1 MMGGRT
7 RAGRARP
14 LRRCGLPSVPYKRPR
29 AERPRDSEGP
39 TRGRG
44 EVAPDQPGRRDY
56 VFRFAVGGHKLTVT
70 HSDGQPVE
78 PVEVD
83 VVRIGTGRALRCDS
97 RSQQPRRLAGRRSP
111 RGQERGWPALSYAM
125 RRVASPHHHRP
136 TPGRKELSGR
146 FLSYGDLRTTR
157 EEIFPADGLFGGPDR
172 TLDLTLS
179 GGMGNYVWTIDG
191 QAYPDAD
198 PIEVSKGEWVRFPP
212 HQPEHDGPPH
222 APARPLL
229 PTAKRHGKGAVQGHG
244 ARRASHGRGDVRL
257 RGG

>member
-1 MMGGRT
+1 MDYPLYLIN
-7 RAGRARP
+7 GRAP
-14 LRRCGLPSVPYKRPR
+14 NDPETL
-29 AERPRDSEGP
+29 ERP
-39 TRGRG
+39 TREKVRLRLINPSG
-44 EVAPDQPGRRDY
+44 ETT
-56 VFRFAVGGHKLTVT
+56 FRFAVGGHKLSIT

-83 VVRIGTGRALRCDS
+83 VVRIGPGERYDVIVEANNPGVWQVAAAPEGKNGLARAILRYEESSQSSPPPTNS
-97 RSQQPRRLAGRRSP
+97 RPQ
-111 RGQERGWPALSYAM
+111 
-125 RRVASPHHHRP
+125 
-136 TPGRKELSGR
+136 ELSGR

-157 EEIFPADGLFGGPDR
+157 EETFPADGLFGGPDR

-198 PIEVSKGEWVRFPP
+198 PTRGKQRRMGTVSP

-222 APARPLL
+222 ASARSLFPA
-229 PTAKRHGKGAVQGHG
+229 AKRHRKGAVQGHG

-257 RGG
+257 PGG